1 MVAQMQSLIDT
12 GESLN
17 LDDLENTSN
26 ENSSESRNNSKFSE
40 SQIESDQ
47 EDFFSSSGSTAVS
60 SVKSLNIF
68 DDLEMKRCKLETEL
82 GIE

>member
-26 ENSSESRNNSKFSE
+26 ESRNNSKFSE

>member
-1 MVAQMQSLIDT
+1 MVAQMQSLIET

-17 LDDLENTSN
+17 LFDLENTSN

-40 SQIESDQ
+40 SALESEP

-60 SVKSLNIF
+60 SLRSLNVF
-68 DDLEMKRCKLETEL
+68 DDLEMKRSKLETEL